1 MNHVNQTVIIT
12 GAANGIGATLAKTYA
27 QKGATV
33 ILADVDQMTGDE
45 VAADIESDGG
55 TAYFYHLD
63 VQDEHDVQ
71 LLIDKALEHTGR
83 IDIVINNAG
92 IIVRKPILELS
103 LEEWDRVQHTNLRSI
118 FLTTKAAAPHLK
130 KNPTGGRIVNLAS
143 TRAYMSEP
151 DTESYAATKG
161 GIVALTHA
169 LAVSLG
175 PDRIKVNAIAPGWI
189 ETGNYHELSPEDH
202 SQHPAGRV
210 GKPEDVARAAL
221 FLTDPENDFL
231 TGETLILDGGM
242 TKKMIYEE

>member
-1 MNHVNQTVIIT
+1 MNHINHTVIIT

-27 QKGATV
+27 KEGATV
-33 ILADVDQMTGDE
+33 ILADIDQMTGDDL
-45 VAADIESDGG
+45 AAEIEADGG

-63 VQDEHDVQ
+63 VQDEKDVN
-71 LLIDKALEHTGR
+71 LLIDKAIEHTGR

-92 IIVRKPILELS
+92 IMVRKSLLELE

-118 FLTTKAAAPHLK
+118 FLTTKAAAPYLK
-130 KNPTGGRIVNLAS
+130 KNPAGGRIVNLAS
-143 TRAYMSEP
+143 TRAFMSEP

-175 PDRIKVNAIAPGWI
+175 PDRILVNAIAPGWI

-202 SQHPAGRV
+202 SQHPSGRV

-221 FLTDPENDFL
+221 FLTNPDNDFL
-231 TGETLILDGGM
+231 TGETLVLDGGM
-242 TKKMIYEE
+242 TRKMIYEE

>member
-63 VQDEHDVQ
+63 VQDEQDVQ

-118 FLTTKAAAPHLK
+118 FLTTKATAPHLK

-175 PDRIKVNAIAPGWI
+175 PDRILVNAIAPGWI